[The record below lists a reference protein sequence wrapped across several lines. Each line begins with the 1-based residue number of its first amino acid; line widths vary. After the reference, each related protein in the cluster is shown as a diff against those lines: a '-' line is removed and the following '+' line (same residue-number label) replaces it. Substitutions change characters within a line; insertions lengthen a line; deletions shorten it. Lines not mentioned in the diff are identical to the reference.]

1 MPTNSASCCL
11 GNAFRNPATCPCS
24 SPTIATRTATPSCG
38 AANAAEQ
45 HNIKRPATVRRERR
59 NAMGCLLSCPTRPYA
74 NAAWIEY
81 NAFARCPNYSQLAT
95 TAAHGPQVMAASQE
109 LRITA
114 LSTMSVF
121 PTIEIVFCACY
132 LFVFFEDGDLKNGEK
147 SGREGRSQSPSR
159 ITSHKSRAVAFPPV
173 TIHAFLIASLPI
185 RNQRKSSAINEN
197 GNSNR
202 QKRGI
207 F

>member
-1 MPTNSASCCL
+1 MPTNSASCCF

-24 SPTIATRTATPSCG
+24 SPTIATRTAAPSCG
-38 AANAAEQ
+38 AASDAEQ
-45 HNIKRPATVRRERR
+45 HNIKRPSTVRRELL

-114 LSTMSVF
+114 PSTMSVF
-121 PTIEIVFCACY
+121 PTIEIAFCPCY
-132 LFVFFEDGDLKNGEK
+132 LLLFFKGGDPRNGEK
-147 SGREGRSQSPSR
+147 IGKEGEAAFAVINQESQR
-159 ITSHKSRAVAFPPV
+159 TRRDF
-173 TIHAFLIASLPI
+173 
-185 RNQRKSSAINEN
+185 
-197 GNSNR
+197 
-202 QKRGI
+202 
-207 F
+207 